1 MNFDVGG
8 DADSMAEMPDS
19 RPEGSGRKP
28 REYGKGVSNNAARRE
43 FVRPGVVALME
54 AVVARENLLKAY
66 SQVMSNKGAAGVDN
80 MSVEQL
86 KPYLQEHW
94 ATIKES
100 LLKGTYQPAA
110 VRCVEIPKPNGG
122 VRQLGIPTVLDRMIQ
137 QALHQVLSPLFEPNF
152 SESSYG
158 FRPGRSALAGR

>member
-1 MNFDVGG
+1 VVGNRE
-8 DADSMAEMPDS
+8 SMGRVRPNGAARKES
-19 RPEGSGRKP
+19 VRPE
-28 REYGKGVSNNAARRE
+28 A
-43 FVRPGVVALME
+43 VVLME

-66 SQVMSNKGAAGVDN
+66 SQVMSNKGAAGVDD

-94 ATIKES
+94 AQIKES

-122 VRQLGIPTVLDRMIQ
+122 VRQLIFKTLADGAGSVDSTGV
-137 QALHQVLSPLFEPNF
+137 ASGV
-152 SESSYG
+152 ESVI
-158 FRPGRSALAGR
+158 